1 MTSSADW
8 AAVYFGRARLDPEE
22 MNASMQPETLAPY
35 HERWP
40 QILQYPLQQSAL
52 TTIVAIAFAHLVQ
65 FVPALGSALDLIVWA
80 SFFQYAF
87 EVLRWSANGRAQA
100 PEIVLSV
107 SDGVG
112 RYAVAL
118 AILISAVIMLAHF
131 FAGRLAAFFVGAL
144 LMSALPAMMMIL
156 ALEEGI
162 LRALNP
168 LAWLMIAARI
178 GRPYLVL
185 VGMFVGALFVQ
196 SFVALL
202 LAQAMPEFIAAP
214 PTYFVVSYLMLAN
227 FHLIGN
233 VIHNQ
238 RDALGYSGHLQLQ
251 DAPKADVARAII
263 DSARN
268 AADAGDARG
277 AADLLK
283 EEIKTHPQ
291 LLALH
296 DEYRHW
302 LQQLDAK
309 AELAQHGRTYI
320 PLLLAH
326 NRDRRA
332 VEVARECQLLDPA
345 FVLDK
350 AEDVTRLAGDV
361 AEAGHAQ
368 LALSLLA
375 GFHKRFRDHPDIGR
389 NYLLASKLLAEKM
402 NKEMQARAML
412 NQIKLT
418 LPRDPI
424 IPQVNDYLAFLDK
437 LAATPAKPS

>member
-1 MTSSADW
+1 
-8 AAVYFGRARLDPEE
+8 
-22 MNASMQPETLAPY
+22 MNASTQTETLAPY

-52 TTIVAIAFAHLVQ
+52 TTIVAIAVAHLVQ
-65 FVPALGSALDLIVWA
+65 FVPALGAALDLIVWA

-118 AILISAVIMLAHF
+118 AILISAAIMLTSF
-131 FAGRLAAFFVGAL
+131 FGGRTAAFIVGAL

-162 LRALNP
+162 ARALNP

-202 LAQAMPEFIAAP
+202 LDEAMPELIAAP
-214 PTYFVVSYLMLAN
+214 LTYFVVGYLMIAT
-227 FHLIGN
+227 FHLIGS
-233 VIHNQ
+233 VIHDQ
-238 RDALGYSGHLQLQ
+238 REALGYRGHLLLHEAPTA
-251 DAPKADVARAII
+251 DAARAII

-268 AADAGDARG
+268 AAGAGDMRG
-277 AADLLK
+277 AANLLK
-283 EEIKTHPQ
+283 EEIMAHPQ
-291 LLALH
+291 MLALH

-309 AELAQHGRTYI
+309 AELGQHGRAYI
-320 PLLLAH
+320 PLLLAQD
-326 NRDRRA
+326 RDRRA

-345 FVLDK
+345 FALDK
-350 AEDVTRLAGDV
+350 AEDVTRLANDV

-375 GFHKRFRDHPDIGR
+375 GFHKRFRNHADIGR

-418 LPRDPI
+418 LPNDAI
-424 IPQVNDYLAFLDK
+424 IPQVNAYLAFLDK
-437 LAATPAKPS
+437 LSATPAKPS

>member
-1 MTSSADW
+1 
-8 AAVYFGRARLDPEE
+8 
-22 MNASMQPETLAPY
+22 MNASTQPETLAPY

-40 QILQYPLQQSAL
+40 QILQYPLQQAAL
-52 TTIVAIAFAHLVQ
+52 TTIVAIAAAHLVQ

-107 SDGVG
+107 SDSVG

-118 AILISAVIMLAHF
+118 AILVSAAIMLTNF
-131 FAGRLAAFFVGAL
+131 FGGRTAAFFVGGM

-162 LRALNP
+162 ARALNP
-168 LAWLMIAARI
+168 LAWLMIGARI
-178 GRPYLVL
+178 GRSYFVL

-196 SFVALL
+196 SFVAVL
-202 LAQAMPEFIAAP
+202 LAQIMPEFVAAL
-214 PTYFVVSYLMLAN
+214 PTYFVVSYLMIAN

-233 VIHNQ
+233 VIHDQ
-238 RDALGYSGHLQLQ
+238 RDALGYSGHLQFN
-251 DAPKADVARAII
+251 DAPKADAARAII
-263 DSARN
+263 DSARY
-268 AADAGDARG
+268 AASTGNARG

-283 EEIKTHPQ
+283 DEIQSHPQ
-291 LLALH
+291 MLGLH

-309 AELAQHGRTYI
+309 AELVQHGSAFI
-320 PLLLAH
+320 PLLLAQ

-345 FVLDK
+345 FALDK
-350 AEDVTRLAGDV
+350 AEDVTRLASDV
-361 AEAGHAQ
+361 ADAGHAQ

-375 GFHKRFRDHPDIGR
+375 GFHKRFHNHADIGK

-412 NQIKLT
+412 NQIKMT
-418 LPRDPI
+418 LPNDPI
-424 IPQVNDYLAFLDK
+424 IPQVNSYVAYLDK
-437 LAATPAKPS
+437 LAATPAKST